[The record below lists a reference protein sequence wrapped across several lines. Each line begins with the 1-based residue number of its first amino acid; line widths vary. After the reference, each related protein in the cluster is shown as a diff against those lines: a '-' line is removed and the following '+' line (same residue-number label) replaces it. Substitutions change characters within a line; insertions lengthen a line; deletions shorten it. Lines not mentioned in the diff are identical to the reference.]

1 MCGHYITDCPVISD
15 PEMDLK
21 QMPDAFYRALDNVL
35 KTLKIYGINDWYD
48 ARLKQFTGEQR
59 CWLAMYIRQS
69 QFRGNPQF
77 FVNIQTPGIVDAA
90 VLPQSVTIEDVFE
103 DSLFHE
109 TGHVI
114 EEHAKFKNR
123 DMYNLIYGP
132 FSDEEDFAEYMVDYF
147 RYQKDRSQRR
157 SVVDNVI
164 RMYVA
169 DIF

>member
-1 MCGHYITDCPVISD
+1 M
-15 PEMDLK
+15 
-21 QMPDAFYRALDNVL
+21 
-35 KTLKIYGINDWYD
+35 
-48 ARLKQFTGEQR
+48 
-59 CWLAMYIRQS
+59 WLEPTRQKH
-69 QFRGNPQF
+69 FRGNPQF

-169 DIF
+169 DVF